1 MDRNKIEYLKE
12 KQLLLQ
18 KEIRLKELRKRIAP
32 ELNYLE
38 EHSFDFKV
46 FYDFKYIN
54 WINDNI
60 KVRPKD
66 GYRGSHGDFQIDVD
80 DLDVVDTVITSEDDF
95 LTVGPIAEFFNRIS
109 NDTTLIICALGGGP
123 ELEISKKAFL
133 SNPSIFFS
141 SPETWVLSA
150 DKTSIIE
157 NIREQGVV
165 RFIDI
170 TQSERILRVKSMIN
184 YY

>member
-12 KQLLLQ
+12 KQRLLQ
-18 KEIRLKELRKRIAP
+18 KEVRLKQLRKRIAP
-32 ELNYLE
+32 KLNYME
-38 EHSFDFKV
+38 EHSFAFKV

-80 DLDVVDTVITSEDDF
+80 DLNVVNTKIASKDDF

-109 NDTTLIICALGGGP
+109 NETTLIICALGGDP
-123 ELEISKKAFL
+123 ELGISKEAFL
-133 SNPSIFFS
+133 SNPSLFFS

-157 NIREQGVV
+157 NILEQGVL

-170 TQSERILRVKSMIN
+170 TQSEPILRVKSIIN
-184 YY
+184 Y

>member
-12 KQLLLQ
+12 KRLLLQ
-18 KEIRLKELRKRIAP
+18 KENRLKELRKRIAP
-32 ELNYLE
+32 KLNYLE
-38 EHSFDFKV
+38 EHSFAFKV
-46 FYDFKYIN
+46 LYDFKYIN

-60 KVRPKD
+60 KVRAKD

-80 DLDVVDTVITSEDDF
+80 DLNVVNTKIASVDDF

-109 NDTTLIICALGGGP
+109 NDTTLIICALGGDP
-123 ELEISKKAFL
+123 ELGISKEAFL
-133 SNPSIFFS
+133 SNPSLFFS

-157 NIREQGVV
+157 NIWEQGVL

-170 TQSERILRVKSMIN
+170 TQSKPILRVKSIIN
-184 YY
+184 Q

>member
-12 KQLLLQ
+12 KRLLLK
-18 KEIRLKELRKRIAP
+18 KENRLKGLRKRIAP
-32 ELNYLE
+32 ELNYLQ
-38 EHSFDFKV
+38 EHGFAFKV
-46 FYDFKYIN
+46 FYDAKNIN

-66 GYRGSHGDFQIDVD
+66 GYSGSHGDFQINVD
-80 DLDVVDTVITSEDDF
+80 DLSVVNTKIASEHDF
-95 LTVGPIAEFFNRIS
+95 LVVGPIAEFFNRIA
-109 NDTTLIICALGGGP
+109 NNTPLIICALGGDP
-123 ELEISKKAFL
+123 ELEISKEAFL

-157 NIREQGVV
+157 NIWEQGVV

-170 TQSERILRVKSMIN
+170 TQSAPILRVKSMIN
-184 YY
+184 Q

>member
-12 KQLLLQ
+12 KRLLFQ
-18 KEIRLKELRKRIAP
+18 KENQLKELRKRIAP
-32 ELNYLE
+32 KLNYLE
-38 EHSFDFKV
+38 GHGFAFKV

-80 DLDVVDTVITSEDDF
+80 DLNVVNTKIASKDDF

-109 NDTTLIICALGGGP
+109 NDTALIICTLGGDP
-123 ELEISKKAFL
+123 ELGISKEAFL
-133 SNPSIFFS
+133 SNPSLFFS

-157 NIREQGVV
+157 NIWEQGVV

-170 TQSERILRVKSMIN
+170 TQSEPILRVKSIIN
-184 YY
+184 Q